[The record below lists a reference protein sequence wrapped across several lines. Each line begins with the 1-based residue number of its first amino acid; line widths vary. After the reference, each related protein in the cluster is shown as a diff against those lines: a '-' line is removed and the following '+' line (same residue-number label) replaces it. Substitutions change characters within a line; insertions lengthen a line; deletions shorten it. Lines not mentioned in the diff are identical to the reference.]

1 MTNKPPREGARWGDD
16 PAPEPI
22 TTPTPSVPAGYEELC
37 QQYGIENVK
46 RALQVRARIQ
56 HEYPHLSIAQGDA
69 LIFASDLLENAKNEI
84 SRAAQDGRPHTM
96 PETLD
101 IMDKHI
107 GSVLVQNPSWD
118 RIANANVQYGDEE
131 KGNAA
136 KKSNMIYWI
145 AALFIL
151 IASLLISIGIF
162 GLEEVLE
169 FFVYIGLF
177 GLFVLF
183 LGFLFDG

>member
-1 MTNKPPREGARWGDD
+1 
-16 PAPEPI
+16 
-22 TTPTPSVPAGYEELC
+22 
-37 QQYGIENVK
+37 
-46 RALQVRARIQ
+46 
-56 HEYPHLSIAQGDA
+56 
-69 LIFASDLLENAKNEI
+69 
-84 SRAAQDGRPHTM
+84 M

-183 LGFLFDG
+183 LGFLFDR